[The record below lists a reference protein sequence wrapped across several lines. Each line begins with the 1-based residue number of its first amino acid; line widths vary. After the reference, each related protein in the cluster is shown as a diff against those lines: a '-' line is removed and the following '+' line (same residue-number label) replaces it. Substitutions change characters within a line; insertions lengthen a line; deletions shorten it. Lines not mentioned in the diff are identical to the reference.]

1 MDDIDYGTLF
11 GIDAEAP
18 AGGTPNPYGGKAA
31 DGFAGAEVTEP
42 AEPSADTTA
51 QGANEQELAEPA
63 AAEEQEE
70 TTTEGAEGAGQSTE
84 EEHPEA
90 EPADPKQQTPEQHPQ
105 GVRRIRNEAEPQTAA
120 QNAQY
125 AAARRKAE
133 AERDAAIA
141 KARQDAQAEAQRTID
156 EAFRNSGLTN
166 PYTKKPIT
174 SKAEYDEYRTRLEA
188 DRKARLLKKSGMSDD
203 EFREF
208 VQGLPE
214 VRQAQE
220 AKEAAETAARQAREQ
235 QAKLKVEEQLKEI
248 QAMDPTITELKDLAR
263 MENYQKFYELV
274 KRGNTLTDAFKLAN
288 YEALTSRA
296 AAASRQAAINSAQG
310 KQHLS
315 PTAQRGAGATS
326 VPADVK
332 AEYLAFNPG
341 ATDAEIQQHYNRYVK
356 NHKK

>member
-1 MDDIDYGTLF
+1 MDDIDYGALF
-11 GIDAEAP
+11 GIDAE
-18 AGGTPNPYGGKAA
+18 
-31 DGFAGAEVTEP
+31 GAEATEP
-42 AEPSADTTA
+42 AEPSGDTTA
-51 QGANEQELAEPA
+51 QGANEQEPAEPA
-63 AAEEQEE
+63 AVEEQIEE
-70 TTTEGAEGAGQSTE
+70 TNAERAEDGGQSTGGDS
-84 EEHPEA
+84 PEGQDG
-90 EPADPKQQTPEQHPQ
+90 EQKQQTPEQ
-105 GVRRIRNEAEPQTAA
+105 
-120 QNAQY
+120 NAQF

-141 KARQDAQAEAQRTID
+141 KAKEDAKAEAQRTID

-174 SKAEYDEYRTRLEA
+174 SKAEYDEYRARFEA
-188 DRKARLLKKSGMSDD
+188 EKKARILKKSGMSDE
-203 EFREF
+203 EFQQF

-214 VRQAQE
+214 VKQ
-220 AKEAAETAARQAREQ
+220 AKEAQAAAETAARQAREQ

-248 QAMDPTITELKDLAR
+248 TALDPTIQDLKDLAK
-263 MENYQKFYELV
+263 METYPKFYELV

-288 YEALTSRA
+288 YEALTGRA

-315 PTAQRGAGATS
+315 PTAQRGAGAVS

-332 AEYLAFNPG
+332 AEYLAFNPD

>member
-1 MDDIDYGTLF
+1 MDDIDYGALF
-11 GIDAEAP
+11 GIDAE
-18 AGGTPNPYGGKAA
+18 
-31 DGFAGAEVTEP
+31 GAEVTEP
-42 AEPSADTTA
+42 AEPSGDTTA
-51 QGANEQELAEPA
+51 QGANEQEPAEPA
-63 AAEEQEE
+63 AVEEQIEE
-70 TTTEGAEGAGQSTE
+70 TNAERAEDGGQSTGGDS
-84 EEHPEA
+84 PECQ
-90 EPADPKQQTPEQHPQ
+90 ADGQKQTPEQ
-105 GVRRIRNEAEPQTAA
+105 
-120 QNAQY
+120 NAKF

-156 EAFRNSGLTN
+156 EAFRISGLTN

-174 SKAEYDEYRTRLEA
+174 SKAEYDEYRARLEA
-188 DRKARLLKKSGMSDD
+188 DRKARLLKKSGMSDE
-203 EFREF
+203 EFQQF

-214 VRQAQE
+214 VKQ
-220 AKEAAETAARQAREQ
+220 AKEAQAAAETAARQAREQ

-248 QAMDPTITELKDLAR
+248 SALDPSIQELKDLAK
-263 MENYQKFYELV
+263 METYPKFYELV

-288 YEALTSRA
+288 YEALTGRA

-315 PTAQRGAGATS
+315 PTTQRGAGAVS

-332 AEYLAFNPG
+332 AEYLAFNPD

>member
-1 MDDIDYGTLF
+1 MDDIDYGALF
-11 GIDAEAP
+11 GIDAE
-18 AGGTPNPYGGKAA
+18 
-31 DGFAGAEVTEP
+31 GAEVTEP
-42 AEPSADTTA
+42 AEPSGDTTA
-51 QGANEQELAEPA
+51 QGANEQEPAEPA
-63 AAEEQEE
+63 AVEEQIEE
-70 TTTEGAEGAGQSTE
+70 TNAEGAEDGGQSTGGDS
-84 EEHPEA
+84 PEGQ
-90 EPADPKQQTPEQHPQ
+90 ADGQKQTPEQ
-105 GVRRIRNEAEPQTAA
+105 
-120 QNAQY
+120 NAKF

-156 EAFRNSGLTN
+156 EAFRTSGLTN

-174 SKAEYDEYRTRLEA
+174 SKAEYDEYRARLEA
-188 DRKARLLKKSGMSDD
+188 DRKARLLKKSGMSDE
-203 EFREF
+203 EFQQF

-214 VRQAQE
+214 VKQ
-220 AKEAAETAARQAREQ
+220 AKEAQAAAETAARQAREQ

-248 QAMDPTITELKDLAR
+248 SALDPTIQELKDLAK
-263 MENYQKFYELV
+263 METYPKFYELV

-288 YEALTSRA
+288 YEALTGRA

-315 PTAQRGAGATS
+315 PTTQRGAGAVS

-332 AEYLAFNPG
+332 AEYLAFNPD

>member
-1 MDDIDYGTLF
+1 MDDIDYGALF
-11 GIDAEAP
+11 GIDAE
-18 AGGTPNPYGGKAA
+18 
-31 DGFAGAEVTEP
+31 GAEVTEP
-42 AEPSADTTA
+42 AEPSGDTTA
-51 QGANEQELAEPA
+51 QGANEQEPAEPA
-63 AAEEQEE
+63 AVEEQIEE
-70 TTTEGAEGAGQSTE
+70 TNAEGAEDGGQSTGGDS
-84 EEHPEA
+84 PEGQ
-90 EPADPKQQTPEQHPQ
+90 ADGQKQTPEQ
-105 GVRRIRNEAEPQTAA
+105 
-120 QNAQY
+120 NAKF

-156 EAFRNSGLTN
+156 EAFRTSGLTN

-174 SKAEYDEYRTRLEA
+174 SKAEYDEYRARLEA
-188 DRKARLLKKSGMSDD
+188 DRKARLLKKSGMSDE
-203 EFREF
+203 EFQQF

-214 VRQAQE
+214 VKQ
-220 AKEAAETAARQAREQ
+220 AKEAQAAAETAARQAREQ

-248 QAMDPTITELKDLAR
+248 SALDPTIQELKDLAK
-263 MENYQKFYELV
+263 METYPKFYELV

-288 YEALTSRA
+288 YEALTGRA

-315 PTAQRGAGATS
+315 STTQRGAGAVS

-332 AEYLAFNPG
+332 AEYLAFNPD

>member
-1 MDDIDYGTLF
+1 MDDIDYGALF
-11 GIDAEAP
+11 GIDAE
-18 AGGTPNPYGGKAA
+18 
-31 DGFAGAEVTEP
+31 GAEVTEP
-42 AEPSADTTA
+42 AEPSGDTTA
-51 QGANEQELAEPA
+51 QGANEQEPAEPA
-63 AAEEQEE
+63 AVEEQIEE
-70 TTTEGAEGAGQSTE
+70 TNAEGAEDGGQSTGGDS
-84 EEHPEA
+84 PEGQ
-90 EPADPKQQTPEQHPQ
+90 ADGQKQTPEQ
-105 GVRRIRNEAEPQTAA
+105 
-120 QNAQY
+120 NAKF

-141 KARQDAQAEAQRTID
+141 KARQDAQSEAQRTID

-214 VRQAQE
+214 VKQ
-220 AKEAAETAARQAREQ
+220 AKEAQAAAETAARQAREQ

-248 QAMDPTITELKDLAR
+248 SALDPSIQELKDLAK
-263 MENYQKFYELV
+263 METYPKFYELV

-288 YEALTSRA
+288 YEALTGRA

-315 PTAQRGAGATS
+315 PTTQRGAGAVS

-332 AEYLAFNPG
+332 AEYLAFNPD

>member
-1 MDDIDYGTLF
+1 MDDIDYGVLF
-11 GIDAEAP
+11 GIDAE
-18 AGGTPNPYGGKAA
+18 
-31 DGFAGAEVTEP
+31 GAEVTEP

-51 QGANEQELAEPA
+51 QGANEQEPAEPA
-63 AAEEQEE
+63 VVEQQEE
-70 TTTEGAEGAGQSTE
+70 TTEGAEDGGQSTGGDS
-84 EEHPEA
+84 PEGQ
-90 EPADPKQQTPEQHPQ
+90 ADGQKQQTPEQ
-105 GVRRIRNEAEPQTAA
+105 
-120 QNAQY
+120 NAQF

-141 KARQDAQAEAQRTID
+141 KARQEAQAEAQRTID

-174 SKAEYDEYRTRLEA
+174 TKAEYDEYRARFEA
-188 DRKARLLKKSGMSDD
+188 EKKARILKKSGMSDE
-203 EFREF
+203 EFKQF
-208 VQGLPE
+208 VEGLPE
-214 VRQAQE
+214 VKQ
-220 AKEAAETAARQAREQ
+220 AKEAQAAAETAARQAREQ

-248 QAMDPTITELKDLAR
+248 SALDPSIQELKDLAK
-263 MENYQKFYELV
+263 METYPKFYELV

-288 YEALTSRA
+288 YEALTGRA

-315 PTAQRGAGATS
+315 PTTQRGAGAVS

-332 AEYLAFNPG
+332 AEYLAFNPD

>member
-1 MDDIDYGTLF
+1 MDDIDYGALF
-11 GIDAEAP
+11 GIDAE
-18 AGGTPNPYGGKAA
+18 
-31 DGFAGAEVTEP
+31 GAEATEP
-42 AEPSADTTA
+42 AEPSGDTTA
-51 QGANEQELAEPA
+51 QGANEQEPAEPA
-63 AAEEQEE
+63 AVEEQIEE
-70 TTTEGAEGAGQSTE
+70 TNAERAEDGGQSTGGDS
-84 EEHPEA
+84 PEGQ
-90 EPADPKQQTPEQHPQ
+90 ADGQKQTPEQ
-105 GVRRIRNEAEPQTAA
+105 
-120 QNAQY
+120 NAKF

-156 EAFRNSGLTN
+156 EAFRSSGLTN

-174 SKAEYDEYRTRLEA
+174 SKAEYDEYRARLEA
-188 DRKARLLKKSGMSDD
+188 DRKARLLKKSGMSDE
-203 EFREF
+203 EFQQF

-214 VRQAQE
+214 VKQ
-220 AKEAAETAARQAREQ
+220 AKEAQAAAETAARQAREQ

-248 QAMDPTITELKDLAR
+248 SALDPSIQELKDLAK
-263 MENYQKFYELV
+263 METYPKFYELV

-288 YEALTSRA
+288 YEALTGRA

-315 PTAQRGAGATS
+315 PTAQRGAGAVS

-332 AEYLAFNPG
+332 AEYLAFNPD

>member
-1 MDDIDYGTLF
+1 MEDIDYGALF
-11 GIDAEAP
+11 GIDAE
-18 AGGTPNPYGGKAA
+18 
-31 DGFAGAEVTEP
+31 GAEVTEP

-51 QGANEQELAEPA
+51 QGENEQEPAEPA
-63 AAEEQEE
+63 AVEEQEE
-70 TTTEGAEGAGQSTE
+70 TTTEGAEGGGQSAGEDSLEGQGT
-84 EEHPEA
+84 A
-90 EPADPKQQTPEQHPQ
+90 PKQQTPEQ
-105 GVRRIRNEAEPQTAA
+105 
-120 QNAQY
+120 NAQF

-174 SKAEYDEYRTRLEA
+174 SKAEYDEYRTRLEK

-248 QAMDPTITELKDLAR
+248 SALDPSIQELKDLAK
-263 MENYQKFYELV
+263 METYPKFYELV

-288 YEALTSRA
+288 YEALTGRA

-315 PTAQRGAGATS
+315 PTTQRGAGAAS

-332 AEYLAFNPG
+332 AEYLAFNPD

>member
-1 MDDIDYGTLF
+1 MDDIDYGALF
-11 GIDAEAP
+11 GIDAE
-18 AGGTPNPYGGKAA
+18 
-31 DGFAGAEVTEP
+31 GAEVTEP

-51 QGANEQELAEPA
+51 QGANEQEPAEPA
-63 AAEEQEE
+63 VVEQQEE
-70 TTTEGAEGAGQSTE
+70 TTAGAEDGGQSAGGDS
-84 EEHPEA
+84 PEGQ
-90 EPADPKQQTPEQHPQ
+90 ADGQKQQTPEQ
-105 GVRRIRNEAEPQTAA
+105 
-120 QNAQY
+120 NAQF

-156 EAFRNSGLTN
+156 EAFRNSGLSN

-214 VRQAQE
+214 VKQ
-220 AKEAAETAARQAREQ
+220 AKEAQAAAETAARQAREQ

-248 QAMDPTITELKDLAR
+248 SALDPSIQELKDLAK
-263 MENYQKFYELV
+263 METYPKFYELV

-288 YEALTSRA
+288 YEALTGRA

-315 PTAQRGAGATS
+315 STTQRGAGAVS

-332 AEYLAFNPG
+332 AEYLAFNPD

>member
-1 MDDIDYGTLF
+1 MDDIDYGALF
-11 GIDAEAP
+11 GIDAE
-18 AGGTPNPYGGKAA
+18 
-31 DGFAGAEVTEP
+31 GAEVTEP

-51 QGANEQELAEPA
+51 QGANEQEPAEPA
-63 AAEEQEE
+63 AVEEQIAE
-70 TTTEGAEGAGQSTE
+70 TTTGGTEDGSQSAGGDSPEGQADGQ
-84 EEHPEA
+84 
-90 EPADPKQQTPEQHPQ
+90 KQQTPEQ
-105 GVRRIRNEAEPQTAA
+105 
-120 QNAQY
+120 NAQF

-174 SKAEYDEYRTRLEA
+174 SKAEYDEYRARLEA

-203 EFREF
+203 EFQEF

-214 VRQAQE
+214 VKRAKEAQ
-220 AKEAAETAARQAREQ
+220 EAAETAARQAREQ

-248 QAMDPTITELKDLAR
+248 SALDPSIQELKDLAK
-263 MENYQKFYELV
+263 METYPKFYELV

-288 YEALTSRA
+288 YEALTGRA

-315 PTAQRGAGATS
+315 PTTQRGAGAVS

-332 AEYLAFNPG
+332 AEYLAFNPD